1 MEDEEYKKLPI
12 EDRCVHK
19 LWKARVNG
27 YEEVTKLFKQID
39 DEKSPEFGK
48 YLGLVKKFV
57 IDTNAMGQE
66 KGLEATLAYVENYA
80 HAGKTVSEVMSGI
93 VTKCM
98 AAPKAKTR
106 ELALQITLMYIEIE
120 RQEAVLEE
128 LLKGMELKNPKIVAA
143 CVVASTTALKEF
155 GIKIITPKPLVKKLP
170 ALFADRD
177 KTVRDEARQLAIE
190 MYRWMGPA
198 LRPQLSTLQPLQITE
213 LEAEF
218 SKIEGQKVQPTRYI
232 KSQQQKQAK
241 IKAEAEAAEDCEE
254 EDEEEDAPQ
263 IDSYDLAD
271 PVDILSKLPKD
282 FYEKLEAKKWQERK
296 ESLELLENLLKTP
309 KLENGEYG
317 DLVRALKKIIQK
329 DSNVIC
335 VALAAKCYASL
346 ASSLK
351 KRFQTYAGAVI
362 PALLEKFKEKKQN
375 VLIANR
381 EAIDAIY
388 LTTSLEAILE
398 DTLEA
403 LNNKNPSVKS
413 ETALFLARSLTKT
426 QPQAL
431 NKKLLKAIT
440 SALEKNVNQSDPTV
454 RDSSYE
460 ALGTLMKL
468 VGEKAIGPFL
478 GELEKDNLKMTKI
491 KEFCEKVV
499 ISVKVSAPKKEKAP
513 VTIKTKETK
522 SEQSKPATSSK
533 TVKKGAENAKK
544 KPQISSGSATIV
556 KSKGAKGLSSKINN
570 KPIER
575 ELSDEEVDSL
585 IADKIS
591 ANIISDIASANWKSR
606 LAAVEQLQS
615 EIQTQESKDLPCQ
628 ALVKFISRKP
638 GLKDTNFQVLKAK
651 LDLMKYLVENCTFS
665 VTVADCCLN
674 DLTEKFGDPKNGNT
688 ISVVISAIAEA
699 AGFPHVANVV
709 LDFAVTQKSPK
720 VTSEAFLWLS
730 NAILE
735 FGFANLNTK
744 VLIDHSKKALASANP
759 AVRQAAIS
767 LLGTMYLYI
776 GPSLIVCFESEK
788 ATLREQIQ
796 AEFDKHDGEQ
806 APAPSRGVTKSES
819 VATLDNLEDAE
830 EGEEAPVV
838 NIQDILPRIDISSQ
852 ITETLI
858 NEMSDKNWKV
868 RNEALTKVS
877 TIIQEA
883 KLIKPNIG
891 NLPQALSERLGDSNT
906 KIAQL
911 STNLCEALAKAMGPP
926 IKQHVRTLLPGILQ
940 GLGDNKAWMRTAA
953 LDAMNA
959 FADQG
964 GYKEFFEGEMIG
976 DALKTGSPVLRSEL
990 WAWLGDKMPKIPLK
1004 TIPKDELTICIPYL
1018 YNNLEDRNADVR
1030 KNAQEAI
1037 LGFMIHTSYESML
1050 KQTEKLKPGSKNV
1063 IVALLEKVRPNLPVK
1078 ALPKMPPP
1086 EKEVKSVKGT
1096 KPVANAKNAVKP
1108 KSANVARQS
1117 TVPSRKKEDDVDT
1130 SPLLVVNNM
1139 KHQRTIDESKLKVLK
1154 WNFTTPREEF
1164 VELLR
1169 EQMTNANVNRTL
1181 LANMFH
1187 SDFRYHLKAI
1197 ESLNEDLAENGLALI
1212 SNLDLILKWLTLRF
1226 FDTNPSVLLK
1236 GLDYLNLVFEML
1248 IDNHYRLQENE
1259 ASSFIPYLIVKIG
1272 DPKDAVRN
1280 SVKALFRQIAFV
1292 YPVSR
1297 LFTCIMEGL
1306 KSKNARQRAECLDV
1320 MGSMI
1325 ELDGITICVPS
1336 PTACLKEV
1344 AKQISDRDNS
1354 VRNAALN
1361 CAVQAYLIVGE
1372 KIYKMVGNISDK
1384 DLSMLEERIKRAKK
1398 NPVKSPVKAETTQ
1411 QFSST
1416 NKVVNQVNTNFDTNN
1431 TYHKEA
1437 YSNGDEQDEEDEEE
1451 LSLPPVTLP
1460 PQVTPKPKEIDGPF
1474 KLDVEFMKELDKIQ
1488 LPQPKVHLED
1498 MDLNFLK
1505 EDVKATDI
1513 ADDKSAKVMPLSP
1526 PMPITSDYQV
1536 ISCLNTSRP
1545 KEVEI
1550 LSQMSSSDMVIALE
1564 AFEQMQ
1570 KFLISSRSISM
1581 IDHEDEFMKAA
1592 IKQLEYL
1599 SSKEL
1604 DSSPL
1609 VLKTYR
1615 SILSVINQ
1623 FYVNKILGR
1632 HISISVLKGIIHSF
1646 IQLLVQGKLEG
1657 CTEGETYIRV
1667 INLHCCKIIER
1678 SDHTR
1683 IFCALIQLSQDCL
1696 RTEASPRQTELVM
1709 KCLWRIIKLMPQWG
1723 NEIHFDEILT
1733 DVLNFFKEFPPC
1745 WWKMRPSDT
1754 LLRTI
1759 KTVVHSSVKIRG
1771 NAILQDLEKVQDYKN
1786 SEVESY
1792 ILKQLKA
1799 LKLDDGENQPVQS
1812 MKVESSPAK
1821 RNNLSKSIQNQLTE
1835 IFQKIG
1841 TKDETKEGLNLL
1853 YDFIQEHPEADI
1865 DPFLKK
1871 CSTFFQGYIKNALK
1885 DIKEDRESSQNTIA
1899 NKVVEKVQA
1908 SILPPPASEEPGDKG
1923 TDYWRDRLHMF
1934 EKMYGGAS
1942 KVNE

>member
-1 MEDEEYKKLPI
+1 MENEEYKKLPV

-57 IDTNAMGQE
+57 TDTNAMGQE

-93 VTKCM
+93 VSKCM

-120 RQEAVLEE
+120 RQESVLEE
-128 LLKGMELKNPKIVAA
+128 LLKGMDQKNPKIVAA

-170 ALFADRD
+170 TLFSDRD
-177 KTVRDEARQLAIE
+177 KTVRDEARLLAIE

-198 LRPQLSTLQPLQITE
+198 LRPQLTSLQPLQISE

-218 SKIEGQKVQPTRYI
+218 AKIEGQKAHPTRYI
-232 KSQQQKQAK
+232 KSQQQKQAN
-241 IKAEAEAAEDCEE
+241 IIAEAAAAEGCEE

-263 IDSYDLAD
+263 IDSYELAD

-282 FYEKLEAKKWQERK
+282 FYDKLEAKKWQERK
-296 ESLELLENLLKTP
+296 ESLELLETLLKTP

-317 DLVRALKKIIQK
+317 DLVRALKKVVQK

-335 VALAAKCYASL
+335 VALAGKCFASL
-346 ASSLK
+346 ASGLK
-351 KRFQTYAGAVI
+351 RRFQTYSGAVI

-375 VLIANR
+375 VVQANR

-398 DTLEA
+398 DLLEA

-413 ETALFLARSLTKT
+413 ETALFLARALGKT

-440 SALEKNVNQSDPTV
+440 SALEKNVNGSDPTV

-478 GELEKDNLKMTKI
+478 GELEKDNLKMAKV
-491 KEFCEKVV
+491 KEFCEKAV
-499 ISVKVSAPKKEKAP
+499 ISVKVAAPKKEKAP
-513 VTIKTKETK
+513 SAAVKPKDSK
-522 SEQSKPATSSK
+522 SEPSKPAANAK
-533 TVKKGAENAKK
+533 VVKKEGTKK

-556 KSKGAKGLSSKINN
+556 KSKGAKGSSTKIS

-575 ELSDEEVDSL
+575 ELSEEEVDAL
-585 IADKIS
+585 ISDKIG
-591 ANIISDIASANWKSR
+591 ANIMSDISSANWKTR

-615 EIQTQESKDLPCQ
+615 ELQTQESKDLPCQ
-628 ALVKFISRKP
+628 ALVKFLSRKP

-651 LDLMKYLVENCTFS
+651 LDLIKYLAENCSFS

-674 DLTEKFGDPKNGNT
+674 DLAEKFGDPKNGST
-688 ISVVISAIAEA
+688 VSAVISAIAEA
-699 AGFPHVANVV
+699 AGFPHVATNVI
-709 LDFAVTQKSPK
+709 DFAVSQKSPK

-730 NAILE
+730 SAILE

-744 VLIDHSKKALASANP
+744 VLIEHSKKALASANP

-767 LLGTMYLYI
+767 LLGTMYLHI
-776 GPSLIVCFESEK
+776 GPSLIVCFENEK

-796 AEFDKHDGEQ
+796 AEFDKHEGEQ
-806 APAPSRGVTKSES
+806 APAPTRGITKSES
-819 VATLDNLEDAE
+819 VATIDNLDDVE
-830 EGEEAPVV
+830 EEEEAQTV
-838 NIQDILPRIDISSQ
+838 NTQDILPRIDISSQ
-852 ITETLI
+852 ITESLI

-877 TIIQEA
+877 AMIQEA

-891 NLPQALSERLGDSNT
+891 NLPQALSERLSDSNT

-940 GLGDNKAWMRTAA
+940 GLGDNKAWMRTAS

-990 WAWLGDKMPKIPLK
+990 WAWLGEKMPKIPVK
-1004 TIPKDELTICIPYL
+1004 TIPKEELTICIPYL

-1063 IVALLEKVRPNLPVK
+1063 IVALLEKVRPNLPIK

-1164 VELLR
+1164 VELLK
-1169 EQMTNANVNRTL
+1169 EQMINANINRTL
-1181 LANMFH
+1181 IANMFH

-1248 IDNHYRLQENE
+1248 IEKHYRLQENE

-1280 SVKALFRQIAFV
+1280 SVKALFRQIAYI

-1336 PTACLKEV
+1336 PAACLKEV

-1361 CAVQAYLIVGE
+1361 CVVQAYLIVGE
-1372 KIYKMVGNISDK
+1372 KVFKMVGNISDK
-1384 DLSMLEERIKRAKK
+1384 DMTMLEERIKRAKK
-1398 NPVKSPVKAETTQ
+1398 NPVKSPVKTETLP
-1411 QFSST
+1411 QFSSA
-1416 NKVVNQVNTNFDTNN
+1416 NKGVNQVNPNCDTNN

-1437 YSNGDEQDEEDEEE
+1437 YSNGDEQEDEEEEE
-1451 LSLPPVTLP
+1451 LSLPPVT
-1460 PQVTPKPKEIDGPF
+1460 
-1474 KLDVEFMKELDKIQ
+1474 
-1488 LPQPKVHLED
+1488 
-1498 MDLNFLK
+1498 
-1505 EDVKATDI
+1505 
-1513 ADDKSAKVMPLSP
+1513 VMPLSP

-1536 ISCLNTSRP
+1536 ISSLNTSRP
-1545 KEVEI
+1545 KEVVI
-1550 LSQMSSSDMVIALE
+1550 INQMSSPDMVTALD
-1564 AFEQMQ
+1564 AIEQMQ
-1570 KFLISSRSISM
+1570 IFLTSSRSISM
-1581 IDHEDEFMKAA
+1581 IDHEDEFMMAA

-1599 SSKEL
+1599 STKDL

-1615 SILSVINQ
+1615 SLLSVINQ

-1632 HISISVLKGIIHSF
+1632 HVSIGVLKGIINAF
-1646 IQLLVQGKLEG
+1646 IQLLVQGKLQGCAEG
-1657 CTEGETYIRV
+1657 DTYVRV

-1678 SDHTR
+1678 SDHTK

-1723 NEIHFDEILT
+1723 SEIHFEEILA
-1733 DVLNFFKEFPPC
+1733 DVLNFFKEFPPS
-1745 WWKMRPSDT
+1745 WWKTRPSDT

-1786 SEVESY
+1786 SDVESY

-1799 LKLDDGENQPVQS
+1799 LKLDEGENQPPVQS
-1812 MKVESSPAK
+1812 VKVESSPAK
-1821 RNNLSKSIQNQLTE
+1821 RSNLSKSIQNQLTE

-1871 CSTFFQGYIKNALK
+1871 CSSFFQGYIKNALK
-1885 DIKEDRESSQNTIA
+1885 DIKEDREASRNTIES
-1899 NKVVEKVQA
+1899 KVVEKVQA
-1908 SILPPPASEEPGDKG
+1908 SILPPPASEESGNKG
-1923 TDYWRDRLHMF
+1923 TEYWRERLHMF
-1934 EKMYGGAS
+1934 ERLYEEAR